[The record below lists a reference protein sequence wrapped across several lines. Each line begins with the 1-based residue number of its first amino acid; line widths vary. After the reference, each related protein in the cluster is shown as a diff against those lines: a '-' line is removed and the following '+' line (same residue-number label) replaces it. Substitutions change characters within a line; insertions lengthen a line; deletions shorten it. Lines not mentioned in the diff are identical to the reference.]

1 MIKIKDLMNFLD
13 KSVNEYYASRNIQE
27 TLENQGFTKLNM
39 SDKWNLKNGA
49 SYYLVNDETSII
61 AFKMGLKSHSGTPFQ
76 IVASHIDSPVLK
88 LKPNGIIIN
97 SKFTKLNTE
106 IYGGPILYSWHDKPL
121 SIAGRIF
128 VKENGIIV
136 SKLVDSKNPVTIIP
150 TPAIHLKQDV
160 GLNPQKDLL
169 PLISLKDEE
178 STIKLLKKIFKIKE
192 EIVSFDLSLYNA
204 TKSTLLGVN
213 QELLSSARIDNLEC
227 AYTSLMSFI
236 DSSCDDNINIYV
248 SFNNE
253 EVGSSTKQGAGS
265 TFLRD
270 VLLKISGSEIDLCE
284 RASKSFMVSA
294 DNAHGMHPN
303 YPELADPTNM
313 VYLNEGVVIKHNSQ
327 TRYTTDGLS
336 NAVMVELAE
345 KAKSKIQ
352 HYTNRSDQRGGSTL
366 GAISTTKVSMA
377 TVDIGLAQL
386 AMHSTYETAG
396 VKDIE
401 EMYKLLKTFYSLH
414 ICLGDKKIE
423 IRGEC

>member
-1 MIKIKDLMNFLD
+1 
-13 KSVNEYYASRNIQE
+13 
-27 TLENQGFTKLNM
+27 
-39 SDKWNLKNGA
+39 
-49 SYYLVNDETSII
+49 
-61 AFKMGLKSHSGTPFQ
+61 
-76 IVASHIDSPVLK
+76 
-88 LKPNGIIIN
+88 
-97 SKFTKLNTE
+97 
-106 IYGGPILYSWHDKPL
+106 
-121 SIAGRIF
+121 
-128 VKENGIIV
+128 
-136 SKLVDSKNPVTIIP
+136 
-150 TPAIHLKQDV
+150 
-160 GLNPQKDLL
+160 
-169 PLISLKDEE
+169 
-178 STIKLLKKIFKIKE
+178 
-192 EIVSFDLSLYNA
+192 
-204 TKSTLLGVN
+204 
-213 QELLSSARIDNLEC
+213 
-227 AYTSLMSFI
+227 MSFI